1 MYKNCLQVLL
11 YDSQLSYISLQVS
24 ELQDKLEIE
33 QAKFSLG
40 YTTSISVDDINSKLL
55 SKQTEYDTVQ
65 SQQEIL
71 KEKIQLNGGDYSG
84 YELSC
89 SYSKISDD
97 YYNEFIN
104 NSTQRKYYDN
114 QITSYTIYLNTLSAL
129 GENYKTAQLQID
141 LAGLNKQQYENDLK
155 IYTKQMVMAY
165 NNTVSQIEAKDAEI
179 AVCEKKIQASRLL
192 YEKGKN
198 QKIQITEL
206 ITQSEQLKYEKQNM
220 IYRLC
225 LIDYILKNKIE
236 NQSV

>member
-1 MYKNCLQVLL
+1 MYKDCLQVLL

-55 SKQTEYDTVQ
+55 SKQTEYDTIQ

-71 KEKIQLNGGDYSG
+71 KEKIQLNGEDYSG

-114 QITSYTIYLNTLSAL
+114 QITSYTTYLSALSAL

-141 LAGLNKQQYENDLK
+141 LAGLNEQQYENDLK
-155 IYTKQMVMAY
+155 IYTKQMVSAY

-179 AVCEKKIQASRLL
+179 SVCEKKIQSYQLL
-192 YEKGKN
+192 YEKGKI
-198 QKIQITEL
+198 QKIQLTEL

-236 NQSV
+236 NKSV